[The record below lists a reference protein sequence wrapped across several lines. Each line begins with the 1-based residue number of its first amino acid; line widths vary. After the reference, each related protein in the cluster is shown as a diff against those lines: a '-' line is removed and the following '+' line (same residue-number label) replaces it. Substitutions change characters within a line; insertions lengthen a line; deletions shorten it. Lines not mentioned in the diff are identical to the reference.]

1 MKGMQTTMVIEAA
14 SSLISGGNVEL
25 ELENSPQDMLNV
37 STLFF
42 FQCYFCIPP
51 ESIRNLRGCRNVTF
65 GRY

>member
-1 MKGMQTTMVIEAA
+1 MVIEAA

-42 FQCYFCIPP
+42 F
-51 ESIRNLRGCRNVTF
+51 NVLYTP
-65 GRY
+65 

>member
-42 FQCYFCIPP
+42 F
-51 ESIRNLRGCRNVTF
+51 NVTF
-65 GRY
+65 VYPLKASEIWGGVEM